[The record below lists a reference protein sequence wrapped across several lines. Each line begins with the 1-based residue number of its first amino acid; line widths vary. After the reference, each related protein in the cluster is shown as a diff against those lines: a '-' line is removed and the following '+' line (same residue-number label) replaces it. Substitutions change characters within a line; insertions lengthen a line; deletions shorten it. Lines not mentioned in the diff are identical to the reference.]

1 MQTASLMRTSG
12 LVSTSQHSI
21 HRTPVQKILA
31 PTAVTL
37 RQRGFRTIRAEA
49 DKPGDSITN
58 SGKTDRPDSY
68 EVQWRP

>member
-37 RQRGFRTIRAEA
+37 RQRGFKIRAEA
-49 DKPGDSITN
+49 DKSGDSITN

-68 EVQWRP
+68 EVQRRP